1 MAKLGVD
8 LRIFEF
14 LNGDKKPLTIQALA
28 EKTGAE
34 ESLLGKKK
42 TLVFKLFSCN

>member
-8 LRIFEF
+8 LRIFE
-14 LNGDKKPLTIQALA
+14 LLTDEKKPLTSQELA

-34 ESLLGKKK
+34 ESLLGEKKI
-42 TLVFKLFSCN
+42 VAFKQFLYD